1 MNTKFYM
8 IIENLL
14 DSFEMV
20 KRILKDYENIYMRA
34 RVLQVLLSRKR
45 RTSNE
50 ESLGEEIRK
59 QAKR

>member
-45 RTSNE
+45 RTSN
-50 ESLGEEIRK
+50 
-59 QAKR
+59 